1 MTWTTEIDREL
12 CMGSG
17 MCAGL
22 APDLFRLDAASR
34 AEPVRTEFGAD
45 ERALDAADSCPG
57 RPSWSAP
64 AAARGPA
71 PLTPPFAPQ
80 QPQ

>member
-45 ERALDAADSCPG
+45 ERALDAADSCPAQAIVVRAGG
-57 RPSWSAP
+57 RTV
-64 AAARGPA
+64 GPRR
-71 PLTPPFAPQ
+71 
-80 QPQ
+80 